1 MSYLTTYSSR
11 GVIINYAS
19 LVLAA
24 GKGEDTFMTMEY
36 SSDRFTTTT
45 GASGDTAVSLS
56 PDQSGT
62 ITLTYQ
68 ATSESAKLLTGLHG
82 ALRVAERAG
91 EPLLLAVPL
100 VIVDPS
106 GSTVLAVAEA
116 ALMSVGTNTL
126 GLGENTRDFVFH
138 CAEVFETALSDE
150 LADKLAGVANGAL
163 GTYRT
168 KPKT

>member
-1 MSYLTTYSSR
+1 MSYLATYSSR
-11 GVIINYAS
+11 AVLINYAGI
-19 LVLAA
+19 VLSA

-45 GASGDTAVSLS
+45 GSSGDTAVSLS
-56 PDQSGT
+56 PDQTGT

-68 ATSESAKLLTGLHG
+68 STSDSAKLLTALHG
-82 ALRVAERAG
+82 TLRAAEFAG

-100 VIVDPS
+100 VVADPS
-106 GSTVLAVAEA
+106 GSTIIACAEA

-138 CAEVFETALSDE
+138 IANIFETAMPE
-150 LADKLAGVANGAL
+150 AVADKIAAANEAL
-163 GTYRT
+163 GAYTT
-168 KPKT
+168 KPKA